1 MILTTSLNQLSTT
14 NPWNKSIIELARS
27 PKRPAQYLLT
37 LQEAGIATLK
47 DLIWLLPNR
56 IFDAPKAKSFDQ
68 AQEDELFWGQGDV
81 AGVKAAPAYGRRGKG
96 KLQLFN
102 ITMNVVD
109 SNNNQITLKFFNSY
123 PSQVKSYNSLKKISF
138 LGKISLFKGAL
149 QISNPNLNPE
159 SLCDENGLIVEYP
172 TVAKIAG
179 KFIKKAIHSI
189 PSEYWDY
196 DILEAHKLNI
206 EYLENINLSFKR
218 LHGIEYSSDNE
229 RSQALEKLVYYE
241 FFHDQLKVIA
251 RKKSMKS
258 IDAKIFNNEKDI
270 TQLIESFP
278 YSLTKDQELVWKELL
293 EDFKSGHPM
302 MRMIQGDVGCGKTT
316 IALMASLLVAKK
328 GSQIALM
335 CPTESL
341 ANQHYETFKEHIED
355 FEIELLVGSTKA
367 KEKKLIYSKLESGD
381 LKIVIGTHALIQ
393 DAVIFDDLQLA
404 IIDEQHKFGVDQ
416 RLRLTKKG
424 NGTHN
429 LILTATPIPRTLQL
443 AQYGDLDIS
452 SIKTM
457 PAGRKGIKT
466 RIVQPDTYQKYLS
479 FIKTRLSMSEQI
491 YIVAPAIEESETLN
505 IQNVTEIEKEYQKF
519 FPEYSIR
526 ALHGKLK
533 SDEKAKIL
541 SDFKSNKVQMI
552 ISTTVIEVG
561 INNPNA
567 TVMSIY
573 NPDRFGLSSLHQL
586 RGRVG
591 RGEKVGFCFLVMR
604 DKPSHEAIDRL
615 KILEKTN
622 DGFEIAQADLEN
634 RGEGDLFGTDQSG
647 NITSRKVASIF
658 EHFDLFNQ
666 VNKDVQSLVEQN
678 NPIVNEY
685 IESMK
690 KNTKISTTI

>member
-1 MILTTSLNQLSTT
+1 MSTN

-27 PKRPAQYLLT
+27 PKRPPQYLLT
-37 LQEAGIATLK
+37 LSEAGITKLK
-47 DLIWLLPNR
+47 DLIWLLPLR
-56 IFDAPKAKSFDQ
+56 IFDAPKAKSFED
-68 AQEDELFWGQGDV
+68 ANEDELFWGHGKV
-81 AGVKAAPAYGRRGKG
+81 ASTKAVPAFGRRGKG

-109 SNNNQITLKFFNSY
+109 SSNNMMTLKFFNAY
-123 PSQVKSYNSLKKISF
+123 PSQVKSYNSIQEVSF
-138 LGKISLFKGAL
+138 LGKIQIYKGSL
-149 QISNPNLNPE
+149 QISNPNLKPE
-159 SLCDENGLIVEYP
+159 SLCDDNGLIIEYP

-189 PSEYWDY
+189 PNEYWDH
-196 DILEAHKLNI
+196 DILKSHDLNI
-206 EYLENINLSFKR
+206 PQLKNINQSFKK
-218 LHGIEYSSDNE
+218 LHGIEYSSAEE
-229 RSQALEKLVYYE
+229 RSEALKNLVYYE
-241 FFHDQLKVIA
+241 FFHDQLKVVA
-251 RKKSMKS
+251 RKKSIKS
-258 IDAKIFNNEKDI
+258 LEAKVFADE
-270 TQLIESFP
+270 QSVSSLIKSLP
-278 YSLTKDQELVWKELL
+278 YELTADQISVWSELM
-293 EDFKSGHPM
+293 EDFESGHPM

-316 IALMASLLVAKK
+316 LAIMASFLIAKA
-328 GSQIALM
+328 GSQVALM

-341 ANQHYETFKEHIED
+341 ANQHYETFKETIKEFD
-355 FEIELLVGSTKA
+355 IALLVGSTKP
-367 KEKKLIYSKLESGD
+367 KEKKVIYQKLRDGEF
-381 LKIVIGTHALIQ
+381 KIVIGTHALIQ
-393 DAVIFDDLQLA
+393 DAVEFKDLQLA

-416 RLRLTKKG
+416 RLKLTKKG
-424 NGTHN
+424 RTTHN

-466 RIVQPDTYQKYLS
+466 RIVQPDTYDKYLS
-479 FIKTRLSMSEQI
+479 FIKTRLTMGEQI
-491 YIVAPAIEESETLN
+491 YVVAPAIEESESLN
-505 IQNVTEIEKEYQKF
+505 IQNVNEIEKEYQKF
-519 FPEYSIR
+519 FPEYSIKS
-526 ALHGKLK
+526 LHGKLK
-533 SDEKAKIL
+533 SDEKAKVL
-541 SDFKSNKVQMI
+541 TDFKNAKVQMI

-604 DKPSHEAIDRL
+604 NKPSIEAVDRL

-647 NITSRKVASIF
+647 NISSKKVASIF

-666 VNKDVQSLVEQN
+666 VNKDVQALVEQD
-678 NPIVNEY
+678 NPIVNDY

-690 KNTKISTTI
+690 NNTKISTTI